1 MIRTNVWM
9 KLLTSV
15 LLTAVTAFAQSSDR
29 GAFAPSHRAI
39 PGYASAAME

>member
-15 LLTAVTAFAQSSDR
+15 LLMASP
-29 GAFAPSHRAI
+29 PSLSRQI
-39 PGYASAAME
+39 ECR